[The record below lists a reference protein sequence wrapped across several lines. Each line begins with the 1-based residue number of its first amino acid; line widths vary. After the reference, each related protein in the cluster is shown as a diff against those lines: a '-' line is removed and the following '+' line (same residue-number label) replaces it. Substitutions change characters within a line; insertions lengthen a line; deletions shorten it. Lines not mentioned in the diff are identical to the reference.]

1 MSAGDAARPT
11 EGHTLLKGWR
21 DEAYLLLS
29 TFAANAIAY
38 LPTLLLPWLIGALV
52 EHQGYS
58 ASGAGLLASAQ
69 QACLAASA
77 ALTGLCI
84 HRFQRWLI
92 VMIGATIG
100 FLSTLVL
107 LFGSSGLLVFAL
119 PLSGIG
125 FGICSA
131 GGNALIAASRD
142 PARLNARVWALM
154 LPWQMII
161 WAAAPILSARFGLG
175 SLFGLQAAGIAAML
189 LLLICVSSLA
199 QGLQDHMPARG
210 LRTARLRLPPSLVVL
225 VIGCTVAFW
234 LRDST
239 TWSLVERRATML
251 DVDSAVLS
259 VVLSAGT
266 IIGLT
271 GSAATIWLGLRFGRL
286 RMVTLSQLLSA
297 FVLLSIALV
306 ETPLLYCSAF
316 LFWSASSVF
325 AWNYII
331 EMSATLD
338 RSGRMTA
345 ICGGLV
351 FGAGALGPLLGG
363 VALDSSAHTALPLL
377 IGSLSAVAVTFA
389 CVLAYR
395 LGNGLADT
403 PERAM

>member
-1 MSAGDAARPT
+1 MSAGDTTRPT
-11 EGHTLLKGWR
+11 EGQTLLKGWR
-21 DEAYLLLS
+21 EEPALLLS
-29 TFAANAIAY
+29 IFAANAIAY

-77 ALTGLCI
+77 ALTALCI
-84 HRFQRWLI
+84 HRFERRLI
-92 VMIGATIG
+92 ILLGAAMG
-100 FLSTLVL
+100 LLSTLVL
-107 LFGSSGLLVFAL
+107 LFGSPGLLMIAL

-125 FGICSA
+125 FGLCSA

-161 WAAAPILSARFGLG
+161 WAAAPVLSARYGLDG
-175 SLFGLQAAGIAAML
+175 LFELQAAGMVVMMIL
-189 LLLICVSSLA
+189 LLCASSRA
-199 QGLQDHMPARG
+199 EGLQNYIPAQS
-210 LRTARLRLPPSLVVL
+210 LPTAKLRLPPGLVVL
-225 VIGCTVAFW
+225 IIGCTAAFW

-239 TWSLVERRATML
+239 TWSLVERRAVML
-251 DVDSAVLS
+251 DIDSAVLS
-259 VVLSAGT
+259 VVLSVGT
-266 IIGLT
+266 VIGLA

-306 ETPLLYCSAF
+306 ETPLLYCGAF

-331 EMSATLD
+331 EMSAALD
-338 RSGRMTA
+338 SSGRMTA

-363 VALDSSAHTALPLL
+363 VALDSSAGTALPLL

-395 LGNGLADT
+395 LGNGMADT
-403 PERAM
+403 PERPI

>member
-1 MSAGDAARPT
+1 MSAADADPAAA
-11 EGHTLLKGWR
+11 GQGLLKGWR
-21 DEAYLLLS
+21 DEPALLMS
-29 TFAANAIAY
+29 TFAATAIAY
-38 LPTLLLPWLIGALV
+38 LPTLILPWMIGALV

-58 ASGAGLLASAQ
+58 ASGAGLIASAQ

-84 HRFQRWLI
+84 HRFERRL
-92 VMIGATIG
+92 VVLLGAGIGG
-100 FLSTLVL
+100 LSTLFL
-107 LFGSSGLLVFAL
+107 LFGSASQLAVAL

-125 FGICSA
+125 FGLCSA

-154 LPWQMII
+154 LPWQMMI
-161 WAAAPILSARFGLG
+161 WAAAPVLSARYGLAG
-175 SLFGLQAAGIAAML
+175 LLALQAAGTVAML
-189 LLLICVSSLA
+189 LLLLCISSRRQA
-199 QGLQDHMPARG
+199 LQAVTPSRSPRSKG
-210 LRTARLRLPPSLVVL
+210 LRLPPGLIVL
-225 VIGCTVAFW
+225 LIGCTTAFW

-239 TWSLVERRATML
+239 TWSLVERRASML
-251 DVDSAVLS
+251 DVDGAVLS
-259 VVLSAGT
+259 LVLSAGT
-266 IIGLT
+266 VIGLA
-271 GSAATIWLGLRFGRL
+271 GSAATLWFGLRFGRL

-325 AWNYII
+325 AWNYIV

-363 VALDSSAHTALPLL
+363 FALDSGVHTTLPLT
-377 IGSLSAVAVTFA
+377 IGVLSACAITLA
-389 CVLAYR
+389 CLLAYR
-395 LGNGLADT
+395 LGSPVA
-403 PERAM
+403 E